1 MKKLLLFF
9 AIAIAIA
16 IAVFGFSNINAQEN
30 LFSYD
35 YLNVPADEMEVFMAN
50 EAMYWSKIHAVLLK
64 KGKVTGWTVS
74 RRVGGLESEPN
85 VYFYLG
91 IGSYENLDNLY
102 YDWPQAEKEVRSAMD
117 KEKLTLIDER
127 LKQNKFRVGNVMLN
141 RGSFAGS
148 NQNEWSFLVHNY
160 AQATNVGDFLEAQDK
175 YFKPFFEENI
185 KNKNTKQVF
194 WLTAAVLSPTGYGY
208 NWNCYTADAYKNL
221 SDIYNAWNNE
231 TTYPEDGMTEVNN
244 LMKNQ
249 AFYKR
254 VIWRKVMTLDAE
266 GNLIKN

>member
-1 MKKLLLFF
+1 MKKLLLV
-9 AIAIAIA
+9 AIAI
-16 IAVFGFSNINAQEN
+16 FGFSNISAQED
-30 LFSYD
+30 LFTYD
-35 YLNVPADEMEVFMAN
+35 YRNVPADEMEIFMAN

-64 KGKVTGWTVS
+64 KGKIAGWSVS
-74 RRVGGLESEPN
+74 RRVGGLTSEPN

-102 YDWPQAEKEVRSAMD
+102 KDWPQAEKEVRSAMD
-117 KEKLTLIDER
+117 KEKLALIDER
-127 LKQNKFRVGNVMLN
+127 LKQNKFRVANVLLN
-141 RGSFAGS
+141 RRSFVGSGDGDW
-148 NQNEWSFLVHNY
+148 NFLVHNY
-160 AQATNVGDFLEAQDK
+160 AKASNVGDFLDVQDK

-194 WLTAAVLSPTGYGY
+194 WMTAGVLSPQGYGY
-208 NWNCYTADAYKNL
+208 NWNCYTVDAYKNR
-221 SDIYNAWNNE
+221 SDMYNAWNTE
-231 TTYPEDGMTEVNN
+231 ITFPEDGLTEVNN

-254 VIWRKVMTLDAE
+254 VVWRKVMSLDAD